1 MKNICLRFY
10 ALCAKSFLLRSFL
23 FAKKSGGGKDM
34 ENKTFGIASFAI
46 LIEAIITYFNQF
58 FVQENFCWQMLSS
71 IALGIIIAVAYKL
84 DLPAHF
90 NLNSQIPY
98 VGCVLTGILLSRGSN
113 YLFDLLNKISKV

>member
-1 MKNICLRFY
+1 
-10 ALCAKSFLLRSFL
+10 
-23 FAKKSGGGKDM
+23 M
-34 ENKTFGIASFAI
+34 ENKSFGIASFAI

-58 FVQENFCWQMLSS
+58 FIQENFCWQMLFS
-71 IALGIIIAVAYKL
+71 IALGIVIAVAYKL

-113 YLFDLLNKISKV
+113 YIFDLISKIVNIH